1 MYIADIMSSPRGTT
15 AVPDTPQETAHGRL
29 ADTQTLPEAIG
40 TGAVEYRRG
49 THIPAL
55 DGLRGLA
62 IILVIFFHFTVNDK
76 SADGIRRVI
85 LHATN
90 AGWIG
95 VDLFFV
101 LSGFL
106 ITSILLDAKGTQGYF
121 RNFYMRR
128 VLRIFPLYYGTLLVA
143 FVIIPLFH
151 PVAVRNEWALWVYLA
166 NFFPA
171 RGSAFIHFWSLA
183 VEEQFYLVWPAVVL
197 LLGRR
202 WLMGV
207 CVALIAT
214 ALACRFQ
221 RVLTGANTE
230 LTYYMIHCRMDSLA
244 VGALLALA
252 ARGQGGMAALAT
264 PAKVTMAVSVA
275 VLGGIYVYNHAFF
288 GYADKRVQTIG
299 YTLLALFFGS
309 LLVLTVLAKPGAVL
323 GRAFSTPALR
333 FFGKYSYGIYVIHG
347 LLHPWI
353 KHQFPP
359 EAMPK
364 GPLFYAAVAGR
375 IAIGTAISV
384 AGAVLI
390 WHIYEKHF
398 LKLKRFFEYRA
409 RTLTKPVREAILP
422 NPLSPA
428 LTTNP

>member
-1 MYIADIMSSPRGTT
+1 MYVANDMTT
-15 AVPDTPQETAHGRL
+15 APQASAAPDTDDAAPTASTASL
-29 ADTQTLPEAIG
+29 ARTQTPPEAVG
-40 TGAVEYRRG
+40 VSKVEYRRG
-49 THIPAL
+49 VHIPAL

-62 IILVIFFHFTVNDK
+62 ILLVIVFHFTVTDRG
-76 SADGIRRVI
+76 ADGVRRVV
-85 LHATN
+85 LHATS

-106 ITSILLDAKGTQGYF
+106 ITSILLDAKGTEGYF

-128 VLRIFPLYYGTLLVA
+128 VLRIFPLYYGTLFVA
-143 FVIIPLFH
+143 FVLVPLIH
-151 PVAVRNEWALWVYLA
+151 PVAVRNQWALWAYLA
-166 NFFPA
+166 NFFPP

-244 VGALLALA
+244 VGALIAIA
-252 ARGQGGMAALAT
+252 ARGRDGMAALAK
-264 PAKVTMAVSVA
+264 PAKVTMGACL
-275 VLGGIYVYNHAFF
+275 VLLGAIYVANHGFF
-288 GYADKRVQTIG
+288 GYADKRVQSIG

-309 LLVLTVLAKPGAVL
+309 LLVLTVLAAPGAAL
-323 GRAFSTPALR
+323 GRAFNTPALR
-333 FFGKYSYGIYVIHG
+333 FFGKYSYGIYVVHG
-347 LLHPWI
+347 LLHPWVN
-353 KHQFPP
+353 HQFPLK
-359 EAMPK
+359 AMPK
-364 GPLFYAAVAGR
+364 GALFFAAVGGR
-375 IAIGTAISV
+375 ILIGTAISV
-384 AGAVLI
+384 AAAVLI
-390 WHIYEKHF
+390 WHLYEKHF

-409 RTLTKPVREAILP
+409 RTLTKPVKEAAI
-422 NPLSPA
+422 SI
-428 LTTNP
+428 T

>member
-1 MYIADIMSSPRGTT
+1 MDT
-15 AVPDTPQETAHGRL
+15 AEKVAHGRL
-29 ADTQTLPEAIG
+29 AEAQPLPEAVG
-40 TGAVEYRRG
+40 VRTVEYRRG
-49 THIPAL
+49 VHVPVL

-62 IILVIFFHFTVNDK
+62 ILLVIVFHFTVTDRG
-76 SADGIRRVI
+76 ADGVRRVI

-128 VLRIFPLYYGTLLVA
+128 VLRIFPLYYGTLFVA
-143 FVIIPLFH
+143 FVAIPLFH
-151 PVAVRNEWALWVYLA
+151 PVAVKHQWALWVYLA

-171 RGSAFIHFWSLA
+171 RDSAFIHFWSLA

-202 WLMGV
+202 SLMGV

-252 ARGQGGMAALAT
+252 ARGPAGMAALAT
-264 PAKVTMAVSVA
+264 PAKATMAVCLLL
-275 VLGGIYVYNHAFF
+275 LGGIYARNHGFF
-288 GYADKRVQTIG
+288 GYANPRVQSIG

-309 LLVLTVLAKPGAVL
+309 LLVLTVLAGPRTVL
-323 GRAFSTPALR
+323 GRTFGTPVLR

-364 GPLFYAAVAGR
+364 GALFFAAVAGR
-375 IAIGTAISV
+375 IVIGTAISV
-384 AGAVLI
+384 AAAVLI

-409 RTLTKPVREAILP
+409 RTLTKPVKEAVIP
-422 NPLSPA
+422 EPLAPA
-428 LTTNP
+428 LTNNP

>member
-1 MYIADIMSSPRGTT
+1 MYIADVMTGAPRITGVADAAEQLAPT
-15 AVPDTPQETAHGRL
+15 RL
-29 ADTQTLPEAIG
+29 ADAQTLPEAVG
-40 TGAVEYRRG
+40 VSTVEYRRG
-49 THIPAL
+49 VHIPAL

-62 IILVIFFHFTVNDK
+62 IVLVIIFHFTVHQRG
-76 SADGIRRVI
+76 ADGIRRVI
-85 LHATN
+85 LHAGN

-143 FVIIPLFH
+143 FVLVPLFH
-151 PVAVRNEWALWVYLA
+151 QVAVKNQWALWVYLA

-171 RGSAFIHFWSLA
+171 RDSAFIHFWSLA
-183 VEEQFYLVWPAVVL
+183 VEEQFYLVWPAIVL

-202 WLMGV
+202 GLIGV
-207 CVALIAT
+207 CIAVIAT
-214 ALACRFQ
+214 ALACRVY
-221 RVLTGANTE
+221 RVDARLNTE

-244 VGALLALA
+244 VGALLAVL
-252 ARGQGGMAALAT
+252 ARGKGGMAALAT
-264 PAKVTMAVSVA
+264 PAKVTMGVSLLL
-275 VLGGIYVYNHAFF
+275 LGGIYVYNHGYF
-288 GYADKRVQTIG
+288 GYDDRRVQTVG

-309 LLVLTVLAKPGAVL
+309 LLVLTVLASPRTMLA
-323 GRAFSTPALR
+323 RAFSTPVMR

-364 GPLFYAAVAGR
+364 GGLFFAAVAGR
-375 IAIGTAISV
+375 IVIGTAISV
-384 AGAVLI
+384 AAAVLI

-409 RTLTKPVREAILP
+409 RTLTQPVKEAVIP
-422 NPLSPA
+422 NSVSPA